1 MSAKLIKF
9 SAKPRGTIVV
19 QQSRPPFG
27 PVPLSPE
34 VIKALGLGP
43 GLVLY
48 GGPLPADQKGMA
60 SLRQLLKA

>member
-9 SAKPRGTIVV
+9 PAKPRETIVV

-43 GLVLY
+43 GLVLH
-48 GGPLPADQKGMA
+48 GGPSPIDRQGMA
-60 SLRQLLKA
+60 SLRRLLKA